1 MSDFLKFSQ
10 SVHAQY
16 MSMGGKELY
25 QVSMDKDAF
34 YAAYLAAFP
43 EGTNPLFRERTEHDC
58 SCCRNFIKNLGTVVA
73 LDGTQYLT
81 VWDDFKSLPHPYN
94 VVGEAM
100 QKEVRKH
107 FISGVYRTK
116 EGSYGLASNV
126 ELGKDG
132 GTIKWNHFH
141 GKVLTRHHHATPEAA
156 AGTIN
161 STVDVFRRGVNEI
174 TMDAV
179 QTVLDLID
187 SNSLYRGAEFRNQ
200 VDGFLSLL
208 KGYQENIAGRKE
220 AWAGNNFVWANY
232 DKNGS
237 RIRNTAIGTLLQDLS
252 EGVELEKAVASFEN
266 KVSGTNYKRTSALIT
281 PKMIDA
287 AVKTLA
293 NLGLESAVQRRFAKI
308 SDITVN
314 NVLWANSA
322 VKDRSD
328 SGSLTRALLSD
339 SRTKGAVIN
348 DREAEKFDVIDI
360 QDFLDQILPTAA
372 SVDVLLKSNM
382 ATNLMSLTA
391 PVHADVG
398 QLFKWHNNFAWS
410 YNGNITDSI
419 KERVKS
425 AGGNTDAK
433 LRVSLAWHN
442 SDDLDLHT
450 ECPDGHIY
458 FRNKGGILDV
468 DMNAGGRTNSVD
480 PVENL
485 SWTKPHDGKYRIV
498 VRQYNQRTNERPG
511 FTLQLE
517 NNGNVSEFTYA
528 KGVRGDVEA
537 LQFTVV
543 GGVVTSITAHK
554 ELTSESISTE
564 VWGLTTQTLVPVDT
578 IMLSPNYW
586 DGENQGNKH
595 WFFMLRGCKNDQM
608 TRGIYNEFLTN
619 DLHEH
624 RKVFEVLGSQTMC
637 PVVDDQLSGL
647 GFSSTRQ
654 DRIVVR
660 VTRADGGQKH
670 FNLQF

>member
-1 MSDFLKFSQ
+1 MSEFLKFSQ
-10 SVHAQY
+10 SVHLTY
-16 MSMGGKELY
+16 SNMGSRELY
-25 QVSMDKDAF
+25 QINLDKDEF

-73 LDGTQYLT
+73 LDGTKYVT
-81 VWDDFKSLPHPYN
+81 VWDDFESLPHPYN

-107 FISGVYRTK
+107 FIGGVYRTK
-116 EGSYGLASNV
+116 EGAYGLISNF
-126 ELGKDG
+126 EQTEAG

-141 GKVLTRHHHATPEAA
+141 GKVFSRHQHATPQAA
-156 AGTIN
+156 AGEIN
-161 STVDVFRRGVNEI
+161 STVAVFKRGLDEI
-174 TMDAV
+174 TLDAV

-208 KGYQENIAGRKE
+208 KAYQPLGKY
-220 AWAGNNFVWANY
+220 AGNNFAWANY

-339 SRTKGAVIN
+339 SRTKGAVIS
-348 DREAEKFDVIDI
+348 DREAEKFDVIGI
-360 QDFLDQILPTAA
+360 QAFLDQILPTAA

-391 PVHADVG
+391 PVHANVG

-419 KERVKS
+419 KERVKA

-442 SDDLDLHT
+442 NDDLDLHT

-458 FRNKGGILDV
+458 FGFKAGILDV
-468 DMNAGGRTNSVD
+468 DMNAGGKMNAVD

-485 SWTKPHDGKYRIV
+485 SWSNPRDGKYRIV

-511 FTLQLE
+511 FTLQVE
-517 NNGNVSEFTYA
+517 NNGDICEYTYA
-528 KGVRGDVEA
+528 KGVRGDIEA
-537 LQFTVV
+537 IQFTVAN
-543 GGVVTSITAHK
+543 GVIVKVDAHK
-554 ELTSESISTE
+554 ELSGESISTE

-608 TRGIYNEFLTN
+608 TRGIYNEFLTVE
-619 DLHEH
+619 LHEH

-660 VTRADGGQKH
+660 VTNADGGQKH

>member
-1 MSDFLKFSQ
+1 MSEFLKFSQ
-10 SVHAQY
+10 VVHAQY
-16 MSMGGKELY
+16 AEMATHELF
-25 QVSMDKDAF
+25 QVSIDKDVF

-43 EGTNPLFRERTEHDC
+43 EGTNPIFRERTEHDC
-58 SCCRNFIKNLGTVVA
+58 SCCRNFIKNLGTLVA
-73 LDGTQYLT
+73 IDGTKYVT
-81 VWDDFKSLPHPYN
+81 VWDDFESLPHPYN
-94 VVGEAM
+94 VVGEALRNLLRT
-100 QKEVRKH
+100 K
-107 FISGVYRTK
+107 FISGVYRSK
-116 EGSYGLASNV
+116 EGAYGLISNF
-126 ELGKDG
+126 EQTEAG

-141 GKVLTRHHHATPEAA
+141 GKVFSRHHHATPEAA
-156 AGTIN
+156 AGEIN
-161 STVDVFRRGVNEI
+161 STVAVFKRGLDEI
-174 TMDAV
+174 TLDAV

-208 KGYQENIAGRKE
+208 KNYQGLGKY
-220 AWAGNNFVWANY
+220 AGNNFAWANY

-281 PKMIDA
+281 PKMIAA

-293 NLGLESAVQRRFAKI
+293 DLGLESAVQRRFAKI

-314 NVLWANSA
+314 NVLWASSQ
-322 VKDRSD
+322 VKDNSD
-328 SGSLTRALLSD
+328 AGFLTRALMGD
-339 SRTKGAVIN
+339 SRTKGAIIT
-348 DREAEKFDVIDI
+348 DKAAEKFDVINI
-360 QDFLDQILPTAA
+360 QDFLDKIMPTAV

-442 SDDLDLHT
+442 GDDLDLHT

-458 FRNKGGILDV
+458 FGNKGGILDV
-468 DMNAGGRTNSVD
+468 DMNAGGRTNNVD

-485 SWTKPHDGKYRIV
+485 SWTKPRDGKYRIV

-517 NNGNVSEFTYA
+517 NNGNVSEFIYA

-608 TRGIYNEFLTN
+608 TRGIYNEFLTVE
-619 DLHEH
+619 LHEH

-654 DRIVVR
+654 DHIVVR
-660 VTRADGGQKH
+660 VTQADGGQKH

>member
-25 QVSMDKDAF
+25 QVSIDKDAF

-73 LDGTQYLT
+73 IDGTKYVT
-81 VWDDFKSLPHPYN
+81 VWDDHESLPHPYN
-94 VVGEAM
+94 AVGKAL
-100 QKEVRKH
+100 QALVRSH

-116 EGSYGLASNV
+116 EGAYGQEKSF
-126 ELGKDG
+126 ELIDG
-132 GTIKWNHFH
+132 DSKTWNHFF
-141 GKVLTRHHHATPEAA
+141 GTVYARHNSPTPEAA
-156 AGTIN
+156 AGEIN
-161 STVDVFRRGVNEI
+161 STVAVLKRGLAEI
-174 TMDAV
+174 TMEAV

-208 KGYQENIAGRKE
+208 KNYQGLGKYA
-220 AWAGNNFVWANY
+220 ANNFAWANY
-232 DKNGS
+232 NTNGA

-252 EGVELEKAVASFEN
+252 EGVELERAVASFEN

-281 PKMIDA
+281 PKMINTAIKTLSDLGLEA
-287 AVKTLA
+287 AVK
-293 NLGLESAVQRRFAKI
+293 RRFANI
-308 SDITVN
+308 SDVTIN

-328 SGSLTRALLSD
+328 AGYLTKALLGD
-339 SRTKGAVIN
+339 SRTKGAVVT
-348 DREAEKFDVIDI
+348 DKAAEKYDVISI
-360 QDFLDQILPTAA
+360 QDFLDQVLPTAS

-398 QLFKWHNNFAWS
+398 QLFKWSNNFAWS

-419 KERVKS
+419 KERVKA

-442 SDDLDLHT
+442 GDDLDLHT
-450 ECPDGHIY
+450 QCPEGHVY
-458 FRNKGGILDV
+458 FANKMGILDV
-468 DMNAGGRTNSVD
+468 DMNAGGKTNNTD

-485 SWTKPHDGKYRIV
+485 SWTKPRDGKYRIV

-517 NNGNVSEFTYA
+517 NNGMVSEYTYA

-537 LQFTVV
+537 LQFNVV
-543 GGVVTSITAHK
+543 NGLVLSIVAHK
-554 ELTSESISTE
+554 ELTSETISTE

-578 IMLSPNYW
+578 IMLSPNHW

>member
-1 MSDFLKFSQ
+1 MSEFLKFSQ
-10 SVHAQY
+10 AVHAQY
-16 MSMGGKELY
+16 SEMATHELY
-25 QVSMDKDAF
+25 QVSIDKDEF

-43 EGTNPLFRERTEHDC
+43 AGTNPLFRERTEHDC

-73 LDGTQYLT
+73 LDGTKYVT
-81 VWDDFKSLPHPYN
+81 VWDDFASLPHPYD
-94 VVGEAM
+94 VVGEALRNLLRT
-100 QKEVRKH
+100 K
-107 FISGVYRTK
+107 FIGGVYRTK
-116 EGSYGLASNV
+116 EGSYGLIANF
-126 ELGKDG
+126 EQTEAG

-156 AGTIN
+156 AGEIN
-161 STVDVFRRGVNEI
+161 STVAVFKRGLDEI
-174 TMDAV
+174 TLDAV

-208 KGYQENIAGRKE
+208 KAYQSLGKY
-220 AWAGNNFVWANY
+220 AGNNYAWANY

-281 PKMIDA
+281 PKMIAA

-293 NLGLESAVQRRFAKI
+293 DLGLESAVQRRFAKI

-314 NVLWANSA
+314 NVLWASSQ
-322 VKDRSD
+322 VKDNSD
-328 SGSLTRALLSD
+328 AGFLTRALMAD
-339 SRTKGAVIN
+339 SRTKGAIIT
-348 DREAEKFDVIDI
+348 DKAAEKFDVINI
-360 QDFLDQILPTAA
+360 QDFLDKIMPTAA

-458 FRNKGGILDV
+458 FGNKGGILDV

-485 SWTKPHDGKYRIV
+485 SWTKPRDGKYRIV

-543 GGVVTSITAHK
+543 GGLVTSVTAHK
-554 ELTSESISTE
+554 ELGLESISTE

-608 TRGIYNEFLTN
+608 TRGIYNEFLTVE
-619 DLHEH
+619 LHEH

-660 VTRADGGQKH
+660 VTNADGGQKH